1 MSKSLSNKQYLRSL
15 RLAFLFAWRAERR
28 FFVFLLF
35 ASVAKGSLPIAG
47 IYFNSRLI
55 GLLAENLHAGSSTD
69 SVLRESMVLVAC
81 IGVAAI
87 AGQAINRLSDA
98 VSSLYQ
104 RRIANYIQRVIA
116 EKLSSLDVADFEHPE
131 FYSLI
136 QTVSNEVSHRP
147 LVIYSNLLSAV
158 AAACVALSFV
168 AVILFWRPWLLLIVI
183 APAAVSIFMSVRTAE
198 DAVAQSRKRAEGD
211 RGFHYVRSLL
221 TSDVVA
227 KEIRLLRLQGYLLA
241 KMDSLWKIL
250 YKQESDF
257 IRQRSV
263 RKGAVGLLESI
274 RNPIIIAYCAA
285 ETIRGA
291 ISVAQF
297 SFYTQSISTLSQQ
310 LQSLATTTSQLHE
323 NNLFLSSLF
332 AILDRTPLVE
342 SSLRQTVSEMPVG
355 VPRVEFKHVSFSYPN
370 TNRRVISDLSFD
382 LLPGQTLAILGN
394 NGAGKS
400 TIVKLL
406 AGLYEPT
413 AGQILLDGVDIATLN
428 REVLRS
434 KVGVV
439 LQDFGIYHFSV
450 YENIGL
456 GDVGEMATRSKV
468 EEAGASSGISDV
480 VKSLPDGYDTVLGRQ
495 YKRGHELSGGQKQ
508 LVALAR
514 GIMRSS
520 PILVL
525 DEPSAAL
532 DAANEARFFGALLGT
547 GRAGRSVILI
557 CHRISLA
564 RQADKIIVI
573 ENGELVESGTHDE
586 LLTARGTYFR
596 LAASSASN

>member
-1 MSKSLSNKQYLRSL
+1 M
-15 RLAFLFAWRAERR
+15 
-28 FFVFLLF
+28 
-35 ASVAKGSLPIAG
+35 
-47 IYFNSRLI
+47 
-55 GLLAENLHAGSSTD
+55 
-69 SVLRESMVLVAC
+69 
-81 IGVAAI
+81 
-87 AGQAINRLSDA
+87 
-98 VSSLYQ
+98 
-104 RRIANYIQRVIA
+104 
-116 EKLSSLDVADFEHPE
+116 
-131 FYSLI
+131 
-136 QTVSNEVSHRP
+136 
-147 LVIYSNLLSAV
+147 
-158 AAACVALSFV
+158 
-168 AVILFWRPWLLLIVI
+168 
-183 APAAVSIFMSVRTAE
+183 
-198 DAVAQSRKRAEGD
+198 
-211 RGFHYVRSLL
+211 
-221 TSDVVA
+221 
-227 KEIRLLRLQGYLLA
+227 
-241 KMDSLWKIL
+241 
-250 YKQESDF
+250 
-257 IRQRSV
+257 
-263 RKGAVGLLESI
+263 
-274 RNPIIIAYCAA
+274 
-285 ETIRGA
+285 
-291 ISVAQF
+291 
-297 SFYTQSISTLSQQ
+297 
-310 LQSLATTTSQLHE
+310 
-323 NNLFLSSLF
+323 
-332 AILDRTPLVE
+332 
-342 SSLRQTVSEMPVG
+342 
-355 VPRVEFKHVSFSYPN
+355 
-370 TNRRVISDLSFD
+370 
-382 LLPGQTLAILGN
+382 AILGN

-532 DAANEARFFGALLGT
+532 DAANEARFFGSLLGT